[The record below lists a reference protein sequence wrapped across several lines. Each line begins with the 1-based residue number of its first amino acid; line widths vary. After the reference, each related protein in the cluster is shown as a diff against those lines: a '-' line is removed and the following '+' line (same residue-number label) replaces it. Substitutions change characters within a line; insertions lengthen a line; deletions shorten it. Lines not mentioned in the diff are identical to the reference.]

1 MFDKFSFLFKSFD
14 HAVARSVPVSTPMLD
29 RLVDEA
35 AGPLIGLK
43 LLLALRLGGANPA
56 RD

>member
-1 MFDKFSFLFKSFD
+1 M
-14 HAVARSVPVSTPMLD
+14 ARSVPVSTPMLD

-56 RD
+56 RDCGPDQLSF

>member
-1 MFDKFSFLFKSFD
+1 VFDKFSFLFKSFD